1 MIKNERF
8 DKILQI
14 LETEKHCTIENLS
27 KLLYVAPVTV
37 RRDLKKLEQDGLVNT
52 CYGGVS
58 LAHDP
63 SKETP
68 WIVRKNHNNMI
79 KKHIAKKAASLI
91 PDGATVLFDA
101 SSTVSYMVEHLKP
114 EQNITIITNGIQTLS
129 LAAQK
134 HIKTYCTGGMLI
146 DNSLSLSGSIA
157 LKAINSIHADFMFF
171 SSNGISSTGQITDQ
185 SESETELRQVM
196 LSNSDKHYFLCDS
209 SKLDKSFLF
218 HVCHASELDDVICDI
233 PLSF

>member
-14 LETEKHCTIENLS
+14 LETEKYSTIENLA
-27 KLLYVAPVTV
+27 KLLYVSPVTA
-37 RRDLKKLEQDGLVNT
+37 RRDLKKLEQDGLVST

-58 LAHDP
+58 LVHDP
-63 SKETP
+63 SKELP
-68 WIVRKNHNNMI
+68 WVVRKNYNNTI
-79 KKHIAKKAASLI
+79 KKHIAKKAATLI
-91 PDGATVLFDA
+91 PNGATVLFDA
-101 SSTVSYMVEHLKP
+101 SSTVSYMIEHLKP

-134 HIKTYCTGGMLI
+134 HIKTYCTGGKLI

-157 LKAINSIHADFMFF
+157 IKTINSIHADLMFF
-171 SSNGISSTGQITDQ
+171 SSNGISSEGQITDQ
-185 SESETELRQVM
+185 SESETELRQA
-196 LSNSDKHYFLCDS
+196 LLANSDKHYFICDS
-209 SKLDKSFLF
+209 SKLNKSFLF
-218 HVCHASELDDVICDI
+218 HVCHASELDDVICDV

>member
-14 LETEKHCTIENLS
+14 LETEKYSTIENLA
-27 KLLYVAPVTV
+27 KLLYVSPVTA
-37 RRDLKKLEQDGLVNT
+37 RRDLKKLEQDGLVST

-58 LAHDP
+58 LVQDP

-68 WIVRKNHNNMI
+68 WVVRKNHNNMT

-91 PDGATVLFDA
+91 PNGATVLLDA

-134 HIKTYCTGGMLI
+134 HIKTYCTGGKLI

-157 LKAINSIHADFMFF
+157 IKTINSIHADLMFF
-171 SSNGISSTGQITDQ
+171 SSNGISSEGQITDQ
-185 SESETELRQVM
+185 SETETELRQA
-196 LSNSDKHYFLCDS
+196 LLANSDKHYFICDS
-209 SKLDKSFLF
+209 SKLNKSFLF
-218 HVCHASELDDVICDI
+218 HVCHASELDDVICDV